1 MVKFYDSI
9 PPFLQ
14 DWALSQSVFFT
25 ASAPLVGQH
34 VNVSPKGL
42 PSTTFTI
49 FDPNHCAYID
59 ATGSGIETVS
69 HVRENGRVTI
79 MFCSFETLPRILRF
93 FCRGRVVEWDEREF
107 EPLLGRM
114 GKKRVDGGRAI
125 IVLDVWKVQTSCG
138 YGVPLLDCSP
148 TSSDEAAAVDAQPFL
163 KDRKTMGHWASNK
176 IEKDELQ
183 AYHKDMNA
191 YSLDGLPGLLVARRN
206 RGQGMR
212 QRAIE
217 DLRAWVRR
225 MWGMREAVGVGVI
238 IGISFMIF
246 VGLLRLIR
254 WH

>member
-14 DWALSQSVFFT
+14 DWALSQTVFFT
-25 ASAPLVGQH
+25 ASAPLIGQH

-93 FCRGRVVEWDEREF
+93 FCRGRVVEWDQREF

-114 GKKRVDGGRAI
+114 GKRRVDGGRAI

-138 YGVPLLDCSP
+138 YGVPLLS
-148 TSSDEAAAVDAQPFL
+148 TSSPSRDGDGSVDAQSYL
-163 KDRKTMGHWASNK
+163 GDRRTMGHWASK
-176 IEKDELQ
+176 KVEKNELQ
-183 AYHKDMNA
+183 AYQRDMNA
-191 YSLDGLPGLLVARRN
+191 YSLDGLPGLLAARRD
-206 RGQGMR
+206 RGQGKG
-212 QRAIE
+212 QRALNNVRVWI
-217 DLRAWVRR
+217 RR

-238 IGISFMIF
+238 IGVLCMVLI
-246 VGLLRLIR
+246 GLLGLVC
-254 WH
+254 

>member
-14 DWALSQSVFFT
+14 EWALSQPVFFT
-25 ASAPLVGQH
+25 ASAPLAGQH

-79 MFCSFETLPRILRF
+79 MFCSFDTLPRILRF
-93 FCRGRVVEWDEREF
+93 FCRGRVVEWDEPEF
-107 EPLLGRM
+107 EPLLKRM
-114 GKKRVDGGRAI
+114 GKERVDGGRAI
-125 IVLDVWKVQTSCG
+125 IVLDIWKVQTSCG
-138 YGVPLLDCSP
+138 YGVPLLS
-148 TSSDEAAAVDAQPFL
+148 TSTMASDEAASVDTQAYL
-163 KDRKTMGHWASNK
+163 EDRKTMGHWASTR
-176 IEKDELQ
+176 IEKNELQ
-183 AYHKDMNA
+183 TYHRNMNA
-191 YSLDGLPGLLVARRN
+191 YSLDGLPGLLVARRD
-206 RGQGMR
+206 RGQGKR

-217 DLRAWVRR
+217 DLSAWTRR

-238 IGISFMIF
+238 IGISLM
-246 VGLLRLIR
+246 
-254 WH
+254 